1 MKKFLTAVIFGAALA
16 AGCTSVPVAPITD
29 APIHANARSRD
40 VGQVIESALNM
51 RGWQISA
58 RRPGAI
64 DAFLAVRNHRA
75 DVTVTYDEDSYSIEY
90 RDSEGLDY
98 RNGNIHRNYNRW
110 VAYLNQDIQNLM
122 ASPPR

>member
-1 MKKFLTAVIFGAALA
+1 MKKLLAVMILGAALGA
-16 AGCTSVPVAPITD
+16 CTTVPIEPITD
-29 APIHANARSRD
+29 VPIHTNARSRD

-58 RRPGAI
+58 RRPDAI

-75 DVTVTYDEDSYSIEY
+75 DITVSYDADSYSIVY

-98 RNGNIHRNYNRW
+98 RNGKIHRNYNRW